1 LTTENSQQS
10 LELQAL
16 KEDIV
21 EVREMYRTQ
30 LNLLVE
36 EKAAL
41 AVAAASATESSPIE
55 NGTSVVPVEASIQS
69 EEDATNEDVSSE

>member
-1 LTTENSQQS
+1 

-30 LNLLVE
+30 LNLLLE
-36 EKAAL
+36 EKAAA
-41 AVAAASATESSPIE
+41 AVADASVTESSPIE
-55 NGTSVVPVEASIQS
+55 NGTSVVPVEASIQP
-69 EEDATNEDVSSE
+69 EDATNEVDSSE